1 MNSAAAHQGGGM
13 SSAAAHQGGAVNSR
27 TVVLGLGNILME
39 DDGVGNYIVEEL
51 KTRSKFP
58 GLRLESGETDTEFCL
73 DVLEV
78 AEKIILIDAA
88 QTGSPPGTVSV
99 FELNNE
105 FFQSLPSAGMAH
117 NFSLLH
123 GMTIYGCQREGLLIG
138 VEAASV
144 NFRFGLSEE
153 LTEKLPGIIDAVT
166 NQIESYLKD
175 HETTGEP
182 CK

>member
-1 MNSAAAHQGGGM
+1 M
-13 SSAAAHQGGAVNSR
+13 SSVIA
-27 TVVLGLGNILME
+27 VLGLGNTLME
-39 DDGVGNYIVEEL
+39 DDGVGNYIVQEL
-51 KTRSKFP
+51 KTRGKFP
-58 GLRLESGETDTEFCL
+58 GLRLEKGETDTEFCL
-73 DVLEV
+73 DVLEGT
-78 AEKIILIDAA
+78 EKIVLIDAA
-88 QTGSPPGTVSV
+88 QTGNPPGTVSV

-123 GMTIYGCQREGLLIG
+123 GMKLYDCQREGLLIG

-153 LTEKLPGIIDAVT
+153 LAEKLPGIIDAVT

-175 HETTGEP
+175 HEITGKP